1 MTLGEELWI
10 AQQSDEVEAEDEDPT
25 EDDLYVGTGRRSK
38 KRGFLAH
45 GGGGGKPI
53 FMGLGN
59 VEGIEEHEQSIP
71 EDS

>member
-25 EDDLYVGTGRRSK
+25 EDDLYVGTGRRNK
-38 KRGFLAH
+38 KRGFLAY
-45 GGGGGKPI
+45 GGAGGKPI
-53 FMGLGN
+53 FMGVGN
-59 VEGIEEHEQSIP
+59 VERVEEREQSIH